1 MPETAH
7 STPLAS
13 QPGAQVMLEI
23 RDLSAAYGGPDVLSA
38 VSLDVAA
45 GETVAVLG
53 ANTAGKTTLL
63 RAISGLIPKA
73 RGRIAFEGQALLGRP
88 AHTIPGL
95 GIGHVPEGRHVFPRM
110 TTLDNLMMGAFF
122 HRGAKDVSER
132 LDRVFTLFPRLKER
146 QGQLA
151 GSMSGGE
158 QQMVSIGRALMG
170 KPKLLLLDEP
180 SHGLEPI
187 VVDELHGA
195 IGAINRQGVSV
206 LLVEQNAMLALSVAH
221 RGYVLEAG
229 HVVLSGSSQS
239 LSADPGVR
247 RAYLGV

>member
-1 MPETAH
+1 
-7 STPLAS
+7 
-13 QPGAQVMLEI
+13 MLEV
-23 RDLSAAYGGPDVLSA
+23 RNLCAAYGGPDVLSS
-38 VSLDVAA
+38 VTLDVKA

-73 RGRIAFEGQALLGRP
+73 RGHIAFEGTALMGRP
-88 AHTIPGL
+88 AHAIPGL

-110 TTLDNLMMGAFF
+110 TTLDNLKMGAFL
-122 HRGAKDVSER
+122 HRGAGDIPARIE
-132 LDRVFTLFPRLKER
+132 RVFALFPRLRER
-146 QGQLA
+146 QGQMA

-170 KPKLLLLDEP
+170 QPKLLLLDEP
-180 SHGLEPI
+180 SHGLAPI
-187 VVDELHGA
+187 VVDELHEA

-229 HVVLSGSSQS
+229 HVVLAGAAAE
-239 LSADPGVR
+239 LSADPGIR